1 MALNLQNKY
10 PGRFDPVSADYP
22 QGKFKNRSSPT
33 AQDGSYM
40 ERDWLNDW
48 AGFFGA
54 MMSSAS
60 VVPNGTVDTA
70 RSSQLYDALWAVI
83 MKSLPKRSFGD
94 NDFIRIP
101 DVPGGLIIQWGQIT
115 IPSKGLWTFPTVFPN
130 SILGFAAIHGPA
142 ATGVLSASVSDANN
156 SRIQI
161 LHNGE
166 YNGFR
171 CLSWGF

>member
-1 MALNLQNKY
+1 MTLNLQNKY
-10 PGRFDPVSADYP
+10 PGRFDPVSVDYP

-33 AQDGSYM
+33 AHDGSYM

-54 MMSSAS
+54 MLSSAS

-70 RSSQLYDALWAVI
+70 QSSQLYNALWAVI
-83 MKSLPKRSFGD
+83 MKSLPKRSFSG

-101 DVPGGLIIQWGQIT
+101 DVPGGLIIQWGYVDISSGGSW
-115 IPSKGLWTFPTVFPN
+115 IFPTVFPN
-130 SILGFAAIHGPA
+130 TLLGFSAIHGPT
-142 ATGVLSASVSDANN
+142 ATAVLSASVSTANK

-161 LHNGE
+161 VHNG
-166 YNGFR
+166 GV
-171 CLSWGF
+171 S